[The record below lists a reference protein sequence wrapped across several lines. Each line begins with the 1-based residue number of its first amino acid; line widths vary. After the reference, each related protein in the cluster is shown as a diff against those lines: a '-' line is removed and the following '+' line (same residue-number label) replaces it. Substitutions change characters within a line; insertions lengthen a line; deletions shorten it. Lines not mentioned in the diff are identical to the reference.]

1 MKVKDYEV
9 GYGKPP
15 KKSQFKAGESGNPR
29 GRKKNT
35 RNLKTDLLKLLG
47 QRIFVREGERKF
59 RVSAQEGVLM
69 ALLSKCLKGD
79 TKSITTL
86 VNLSV
91 RIFGLEGAF
100 PEASDR
106 LSPQE
111 QQVIDEMEANL
122 RPLVSAEEPDS
133 DSSESGGA
141 A

>member
-1 MKVKDYEV
+1 MKDYEV
-9 GYGKPP
+9 GYRKPP
-15 KKSQFKAGESGNPR
+15 KKSQFKTGQSGNPK
-29 GRKKNT
+29 GRSKNT

-47 QRIFVREGERKF
+47 QQISVREGDRKF

-69 ALLSKCLKGD
+69 ALLAKCLKGD

-100 PEASDR
+100 TDAGDR

-111 QQVIDEMEANL
+111 QKIIDEMEADF
-122 RPLVSAEEPDS
+122 RKPA
-133 DSSESGGA
+133 GGE
-141 A
+141 